1 MSFDAN
7 RERLMEEFTGA
18 IEAAILASNCL
29 NYHGNV
35 SIYRTC
41 VYMSRGGT
49 NFWFLRKRV

>member
-1 MSFDAN
+1 MSVDAN
-7 RERLMEEFTGA
+7 SERLMEEFTGV

-49 NFWFLRKRV
+49 NYWFLRKRV

>member
-1 MSFDAN
+1 MSVDAN
-7 RERLMEEFTGA
+7 SERLMEEFTGV

-41 VYMSRGGT
+41 VYMARGGT
-49 NFWFLRKRV
+49 NYWFLRKRV

>member
-7 RERLMEEFTGA
+7 SESLMEEFAGV
-18 IEAAILASNCL
+18 IEAAILARNCL

-49 NFWFLRKRV
+49 NYWFLRKRV